1 MKIRRF
7 MNLRLCIS
15 FGAALTVASVL
26 LSHREVAARDAAAE
40 AAVVF
45 VYFPS
50 LCATP
55 LDASD
60 CRELPQSARPAFGS
74 MAACFAYADR
84 ELARVQDPR
93 VLASCLKQKE
103 A

>member
-1 MKIRRF
+1 
-7 MNLRLCIS
+7 MNVPLCLS
-15 FGAALTVASVL
+15 FGAALTVAGVL
-26 LSHREVAARDAAAE
+26 LSHREAPMPDTAE
-40 AAVVF
+40 AGVVF

-60 CRELPQSARPAFGS
+60 CRELPRQTRPAFDS
-74 MAACFAYADR
+74 MAACFAYADV
-84 ELARVQDPR
+84 ELARVRDPR
-93 VLASCLKQKE
+93 VLASCLRQKE